1 MNSNYN
7 LGGTGLNFHENV
19 KMQTVILVVNG
30 AWLSMSEQKVYMMMY
45 QTQQLIA
52 RSKLL
57 ITQAYLLVSFV
68 CKYDVTEA
76 LLWRTTGTAFT
87 TTVPNHTTIP
97 LLAIPIV
104 FQSITL
110 YDVTDSTL

>member
-1 MNSNYN
+1 MNFNYN
-7 LGGTGLNFHENV
+7 LGGIGLNFHENV
-19 KMQTVILVVNG
+19 KMQTVILVENG
-30 AWLSMSEQKVYMMMY
+30 AWLSMSEQKAYMMM
-45 QTQQLIA
+45 LIA
-52 RSKLL
+52 RSKLV
-57 ITQAYLLVSFV
+57 ITQAYLLVSFL

-97 LLAIPIV
+97 LLALPIV

>member
-1 MNSNYN
+1 MNCNYN
-7 LGGTGLNFHENV
+7 LRGTGLNFHENV

-30 AWLSMSEQKVYMMMY
+30 AWLSMSEQKAYMMM
-45 QTQQLIA
+45 LIA
-52 RSKLL
+52 R

-87 TTVPNHTTIP
+87 TTAPNHTTIP
-97 LLAIPIV
+97 FLALPIV